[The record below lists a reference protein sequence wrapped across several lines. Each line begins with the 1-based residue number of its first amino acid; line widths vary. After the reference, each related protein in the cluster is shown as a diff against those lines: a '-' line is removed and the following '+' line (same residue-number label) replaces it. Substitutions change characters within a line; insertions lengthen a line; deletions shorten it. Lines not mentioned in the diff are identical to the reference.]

1 VARKY
6 PVSEKMVVIA
16 VGDRSKIEMP
26 LRELG
31 LGPVEIW
38 DADGKKVN

>member
-1 VARKY
+1 
-6 PVSEKMVVIA
+6 MVVIA
-16 VGDRSKIEMP
+16 VGDRSKIEVP